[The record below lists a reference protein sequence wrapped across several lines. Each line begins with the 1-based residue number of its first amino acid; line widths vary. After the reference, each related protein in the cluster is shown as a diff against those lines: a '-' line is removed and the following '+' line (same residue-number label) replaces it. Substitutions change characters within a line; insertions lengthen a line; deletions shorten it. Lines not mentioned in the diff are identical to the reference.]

1 MIYCRQCGTAN
12 PSDANYC
19 FYDGYP
25 LEHHAYPPHM
35 SSKSRE
41 SCPHCG
47 AWRHEHASY
56 CHICGES
63 FEQLQTQ
70 TFTPKRNAL
79 KFKREGRAEVLKS
92 FLWPVPLA
100 IVSMIIMIVVM
111 NLSLNEADEQS
122 VNRVIVAS
130 SDVTAE
136 LLSYNNYF
144 ENSISRIRQ
153 VNEEGDLKTDQVYL
167 TWQENLL
174 ISHGI
179 TFEQKE
185 KEDVSDLNNGN
196 ESYTMDTEVQNS
208 KPQYVFLIV
217 LLTGISAL
225 IYRRFRPRISLF
237 SMAISAASFAIW
249 YLLPVAILSLI
260 VSDSLSRELNN
271 ANSREMS
278 FQFVLD
284 GTFIVWGI
292 LLIAVFFVAQLW
304 REKRSLPYVLEG
316 AKRGSYWLVLTFL
329 LFYVGSLIVV
339 SLSAQDGHYINVLM
353 HENLFVNASLVAG
366 FLTILLIN
374 TGFFN
379 TLNLKTGMHQESEIV
394 FHLFNRSLS
403 APDEKMR
410 NDRFMESFDQYI
422 SPLEQLSPW
431 FWFSFVMLMIACL
444 LMGTYMK
451 SGSLIIKVKLAVGI
465 ALVFS
470 IINSLFVII
479 MSQRMVQVFDEQESI
494 NYANYDLLMTMFI
507 TFGFIM
513 VFVMG
518 GIGLRYLWKGANTNE
533 SNRT

>member
-1 MIYCRQCGTAN
+1 MIYCRQCGVAN

-19 FYDGYP
+19 YNDGYP

-41 SCPHCG
+41 SCTQCG

-56 CHICGES
+56 CHICGEA
-63 FEQLQTQ
+63 FGQLQMQ
-70 TFTPKRNAL
+70 TFTLKRDVL
-79 KFKREGRAEVLKS
+79 TFKREGKTEVLKS
-92 FLWPVPLA
+92 ILWTVPLA
-100 IVSMIIMIVVM
+100 LVSMIVMIVVM
-111 NLSLNEADEQS
+111 TLSLNDVDEQS
-122 VNRVIVAS
+122 VSRVNVGS

-144 ENSISRIRQ
+144 EHSISRIRQ
-153 VNEEGDLKTDQVYL
+153 ANEEGALNADQTYL

-174 ISHGI
+174 LSHGI

-185 KEDVSDLNNGN
+185 KEDVSELNNGN
-196 ESYTMDTEVQNS
+196 ESYTMDIEVQNS

-237 SMAISAASFAIW
+237 SMAISAVSFAIW
-249 YLLPVAILSLI
+249 YLLPVAVLSLI
-260 VSDSLSRELNN
+260 VSDSLSRELNSDRN
-271 ANSREMS
+271 REIS

-284 GTFIVWGI
+284 GTFMVWGF

-316 AKRGSYWLVLTFL
+316 AKRGSYWLVLIFL

-339 SLSAQDGHYINVLM
+339 SLSASDGHYINVLM
-353 HENLFVNASLVAG
+353 RENLFVNAGLVSG

-374 TGFFN
+374 TGFLN
-379 TLNLKTGMHQESEIV
+379 TLNLKTAMHEESELA
-394 FHLFNRSLS
+394 FHLFNQSVS

-410 NDRFMESFDQYI
+410 NDSFMESFDQYT
-422 SPLEQLSPW
+422 SPLSQLSPW
-431 FWFSFVMLMIACL
+431 FWFSFVILMLACL
-444 LMGTYMK
+444 LMGAYIK
-451 SGSLIIKVKLAVGI
+451 SDSLITKFKLAVGI
-465 ALVFS
+465 SLVFS
-470 IINSLFVII
+470 IINSFLVII
-479 MSQRMVQVFDEQESI
+479 MSQRMVQVFDGQGRI
-494 NYANYDLLMTMFI
+494 NLASYDLLMTMFV
-507 TFGFIM
+507 TFGFVM
-513 VFVMG
+513 VFVIG